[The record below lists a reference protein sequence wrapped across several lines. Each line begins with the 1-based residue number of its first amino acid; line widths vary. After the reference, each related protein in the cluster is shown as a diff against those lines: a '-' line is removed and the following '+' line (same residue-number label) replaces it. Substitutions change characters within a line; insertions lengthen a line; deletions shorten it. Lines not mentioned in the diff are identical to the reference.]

1 MPKMKAADIDKLI
14 GDRIRRERIRQQLT
28 LEEVGK
34 RIGTSLQ
41 AVAHHERGRT
51 HITVVRLLL
60 LAKAL
65 NKPIAFFIEGGKK

>member
-1 MPKMKAADIDKLI
+1 MPKFNADAVNELI
-14 GDRIRRERIRQQLT
+14 GYRLKQERVRQGLT

-41 AVAHHERGRT
+41 AVAHHEHGRT

-65 NKPIAFFIEGGKK
+65 NKPIAFFIEGKAK